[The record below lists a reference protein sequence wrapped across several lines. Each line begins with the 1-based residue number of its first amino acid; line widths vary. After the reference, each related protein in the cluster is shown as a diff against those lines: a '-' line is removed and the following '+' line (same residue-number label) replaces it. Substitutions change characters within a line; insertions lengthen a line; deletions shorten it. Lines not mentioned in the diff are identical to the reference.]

1 MTGRGQGRQMTGRG
15 QTVTAPPQSAWLVLI
30 TGLVGWVSSLALT
43 VEDFKQLQNPDY
55 NPSCSFNPILSCGSV
70 MATDQASVLGFP
82 NPIIGIVGFSVVVTL
97 AVLAITGIG
106 LPRWIWGGL
115 WLGTA
120 AGTVFICWLI
130 FQSMYRI
137 NALCP
142 YCMAVWAIIT
152 PLLAV
157 LTQQLWGS
165 DRGPLGVVAQWR
177 WTLVALFY
185 AVVLVLGF
193 LQFQD
198 YWLSLL

>member
-1 MTGRGQGRQMTGRG
+1 MTGRGQSRQMTGRG
-15 QTVTAPPQSAWLVLI
+15 QTVTTPPRSAWLVLL

-43 VEDFKQLQNPDY
+43 VEDFKQLQNPNY
-55 NPSCSFNPILSCGSV
+55 SPSCSFNPILSCGSV

-82 NPIIGIVGFSVVVTL
+82 NSIIGIAGFSVVGTL
-97 AVLAITGIG
+97 AVLAIAGVG
-106 LPRWIWGGL
+106 LPRWVWGGL
-115 WLGTA
+115 WLGAA

-157 LTQQLWGS
+157 LTQQLWGA

-177 WTLVALFY
+177 WTLVALSY